1 MDLLKVLPQYLLP
14 QHTLTALMYRLSRIQ
29 HPYWKNII
37 INTFIRSFNVDMT
50 EACFPVAGDYQSFND
65 FFTRKLRAGAR
76 HWHNNTQHILS
87 PIDGAVSELGEI
99 KNETVFQA
107 KGKSY
112 SLSQLLADD
121 LPAVERFR
129 HGRFASLYLSPRD
142 YHRIHMP
149 LTGQLL
155 QTRYI
160 PGKLFAVNN
169 PAVRT
174 IDALFA
180 RNERLASLFE
190 TDIGHMA
197 LIMVGAFFVGSM
209 ETVFAG
215 EITPHRHRELEAI
228 DYANQDITLKQGDEF
243 GHFNMG
249 STVILLFEANRMDW
263 LSEFHSGTTIQAGQ
277 QLGQQRAD

>member
-14 QHTLTALMYRLSRIQ
+14 QHTLTALMYRLTRIQ

-37 INTFIRSFNVDMT
+37 INAFIRSFNVDMA
-50 EACFPVAGDYQSFND
+50 EACFPVADDYQSFND
-65 FFTRKLRAGAR
+65 FFTRKLKAGAR

-87 PIDGAVSELGEI
+87 PVDGAVSELGEI

-107 KGKSY
+107 KGKLY
-112 SLSQLLADD
+112 SLSQLLAND
-121 LPAVERFR
+121 LPTAKRFR
-129 HGRFASLYLSPRD
+129 HGCFATLYLSPRD

-149 LTGQLL
+149 LTGHLL

-169 PAVRT
+169 STVRT
-174 IDALFA
+174 INALFA
-180 RNERLASLFE
+180 RNERLVSLFK
-190 TDIGHMA
+190 TDAGHMA

-209 ETVFAG
+209 ETIFAG
-215 EITPHRHRELEAI
+215 EITPRRHRELETI
-228 DYANQDITLKQGDEF
+228 DYANQNITLKQGSEF

-249 STVILLFEANRMDW
+249 STVILLFEENRMDW
-263 LSEFHSGTTIQAGQ
+263 LSEFCSGTTIQVGQ
-277 QLGQQRAD
+277 QLGQQRTD